1 VQTTTLTATLPPPPP
16 PPRRSPATGWV
27 LLAPA
32 VVLLVLCYVWPTL
45 RMLIESFSGKG
56 GWGYVFS
63 AAGGRALG
71 NQVLYVLIP
80 LGIVAL
86 VAPPLA
92 WAASRAGR
100 LPRRAVRI
108 ALALPLAAVAPTA
121 LALVWIGGRPR
132 SADPANPTHW
142 HGWLVLPATMGV
154 LVLAVAVTCYLAALR
169 GPRPR
174 AAMWAVG
181 GVLGLVTI
189 GLALQQYTFGHIVDG
204 ATGNDSGHGLLSDA
218 ISDRGG
224 LDPVTAALGLSVA
237 VLLAVLGLAVTV
249 VVRRTDLRVDVAG
262 DPAPADLAGAG
273 RRRGLAL
280 AGVALLFAGTV
291 VLIVLQTGPWLAAM
305 FGRQVPIPPQ
315 FSAFS
320 VFFNTWGLT
329 LLTALIEVGVGL
341 LAAIGIVVFRPIG
354 PRSEALLFAFAPWL
368 LFGNWLI
375 ELTRVSD
382 KTLSVSQF
390 LAPTWLSIPALFL
403 FVVLLRGQ
411 AGRGRI
417 FAALVPMFVLAVGV
431 VWLVQAQDLFT
442 PTLADGGHG
451 ALGNGPL
458 LAGHSA
464 LLMYAPHAN
473 VSVAYPFFMLVLF
486 TLGALVLQLAYL
498 DRVTVRAGTAAR

>member
-1 VQTTTLTATLPPPPP
+1 MQTTTLTATLPPSPPP
-16 PPRRSPATGWV
+16 SRRSPAVGWI

-32 VVLLVLCYVWPTL
+32 AVLLVVCYVWPTVRL
-45 RMLIESFSGKG
+45 LTESVSGKG

-63 AAGGRALG
+63 GPGGRALG
-71 NQVLYVLIP
+71 DQLLYALVP

-100 LPRRAVRI
+100 LPRRAVRV
-108 ALALPLAAVAPTA
+108 AFALPLAAVAPTA
-121 LALVWIGGRPR
+121 LALVWVDGHGPA
-132 SADPANPTHW
+132 SPDPGNPTHW

-181 GVLGLVTI
+181 LVLAMVTV
-189 GLALQQYTFGHIVDG
+189 GLALQQFTFGHIVDG
-204 ATGNDSGHGLLSDA
+204 ATGNATRHGLLGDA

-224 LDPVTAALGLSVA
+224 LNPVTAALGLTVA
-237 VLLAVLGLAVTV
+237 VLLAVLGLAVAA
-249 VVRRTDLRVDVAG
+249 VVRGADLRVDVSQE
-262 DPAPADLAGAG
+262 PADLSRPP

-280 AGVALLFAGTV
+280 AGAALLFAGTV
-291 VLIVLQTGPWLAAM
+291 VLIVLQLGPWLAAM
-305 FGRQVPIPPQ
+305 FGKQVPVPPR
-315 FSAFS
+315 FSTFS

-329 LLTALIEVGVGL
+329 LLTALIEVGVAL
-341 LAAIGIVVFRPIG
+341 IAAVGIVVFRPIG

-375 ELTRVSD
+375 ELTRVSG
-382 KTLSVSQF
+382 KTLGVSQF

-411 AGRGRI
+411 LGRGRAI
-417 FAALVPMFVLAVGV
+417 AATAPMFVLAVGV

-442 PTLADGGHG
+442 ATLADHSTG

-458 LAGHSA
+458 LADQTGR
-464 LLMYAPHAN
+464 LMYALHAN

-498 DRVTVRAGTAAR
+498 DRVAVRAGR